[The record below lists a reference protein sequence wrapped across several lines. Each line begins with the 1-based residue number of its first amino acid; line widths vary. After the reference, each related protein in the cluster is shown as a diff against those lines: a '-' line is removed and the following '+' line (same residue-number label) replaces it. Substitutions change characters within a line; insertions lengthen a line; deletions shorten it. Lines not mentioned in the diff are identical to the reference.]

1 MFLRRLFIRKEDYI
15 KSGERP
21 DLEVEA
27 IKIALE
33 NYPYECCFKEGETFP
48 YDSKDYSKRISIEFN
63 TIINYCKEHN
73 IHIEHGTNPENG
85 FDMVTVFPKKRA
97 V

>member
-1 MFLRRLFIRKEDYI
+1 MFLRKLFIRKENYI

-27 IKIALE
+27 IKIALKDNITE
-33 NYPYECCFKEGETFP
+33 YCFKEEETFP
-48 YDSKDYSKRISIEFN
+48 YDEKDYSKRISIGFD
-63 TIINYCKEHN
+63 TIINYCKKHN
-73 IHIEHGTNPENG
+73 MHIEHGTNPENG